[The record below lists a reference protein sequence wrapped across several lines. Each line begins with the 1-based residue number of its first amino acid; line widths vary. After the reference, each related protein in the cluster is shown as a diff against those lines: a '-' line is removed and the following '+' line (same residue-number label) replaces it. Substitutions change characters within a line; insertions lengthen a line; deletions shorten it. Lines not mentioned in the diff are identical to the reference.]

1 MAHNARRLAARAGLR
16 PGLALEHARDVM
28 FAYTAPELYEVL
40 VLHRGWTLT
49 QYGDFLYRGMA
60 AELLGP
66 AG

>member
-1 MAHNARRLAARAGLR
+1 
-16 PGLALEHARDVM
+16 M
-28 FAYTAPELYEVL
+28 FTYTAPELYEVL

-60 AELLGP
+60 AELLGS